1 MVSGTDTTEVGATTK
16 APPSEG
22 TEGILDDHSSNSQP
36 QAEKPAKTHY
46 PLSFWLAFLGLCCTG
61 LVSALDGSIVATAL
75 PSIIESLDGGD
86 DYVWVA
92 NVYFLTSAA
101 LQPLYGQLA
110 DLWGR
115 RYVMI
120 GATIIFI
127 LGSGLCGGSSSMNM
141 LIWSRAVQGIG
152 AGGINMLIDMII
164 CDLVPMRERGNFI
177 GLLFLF
183 VSLGATIGP
192 FVGGILTDRAS
203 WRWIFYINL
212 PFGGVA
218 LLLLILFL
226 HVKWKN
232 DLSTMERL
240 RRVDVIGNSILIGA
254 TFAILYALTYGGTRY
269 TWSDPH
275 IAAPLTIGLVGL
287 VAAFFWEMSPWCK
300 YPVMPPLHFQNRTSA
315 AAFFIS
321 FMCMLLA
328 FWINFFYP
336 VYFQAVLIA
345 SPTRAGVY
353 TLPRAIAFPLF
364 AAVGGAIVSKTGRY
378 RTVHLVSTGI
388 MPLVMGLSSILD
400 QGSSKAEWVIWQLLF
415 GVSGGMMISTT
426 LQAVQAALPESEV
439 ATSVGTWSFVRSL
452 GTIWGLSIPAAIF
465 NNRFDQLS
473 TQFDP
478 SIRAL
483 FTRGQAY
490 EHGTAKFIQSFD
502 PETRQIVIQAYIEAL
517 KRVWQIGIVFGGVTF
532 LSVFFEKEIHL
543 RTELKTDFGLD
554 EKKKGEVAKEEND
567 VENNGTTVQ

>member
-1 MVSGTDTTEVGATTK
+1 
-16 APPSEG
+16 
-22 TEGILDDHSSNSQP
+22 
-36 QAEKPAKTHY
+36 
-46 PLSFWLAFLGLCCTG
+46 
-61 LVSALDGSIVATAL
+61 
-75 PSIIESLDGGD
+75 
-86 DYVWVA
+86 
-92 NVYFLTSAA
+92 
-101 LQPLYGQLA
+101 
-110 DLWGR
+110 
-115 RYVMI
+115 
-120 GATIIFI
+120 
-127 LGSGLCGGSSSMNM
+127 
-141 LIWSRAVQGIG
+141 
-152 AGGINMLIDMII
+152 
-164 CDLVPMRERGNFI
+164 
-177 GLLFLF
+177 
-183 VSLGATIGP
+183 
-192 FVGGILTDRAS
+192 
-203 WRWIFYINL
+203 
-212 PFGGVA
+212 
-218 LLLLILFL
+218 
-226 HVKWKN
+226 
-232 DLSTMERL
+232 MERL

-473 TQFDP
+473 KQFDP

-543 RTELKTDFGLD
+543 RTELKTDFGLA

>member
-1 MVSGTDTTEVGATTK
+1 M
-16 APPSEG
+16 
-22 TEGILDDHSSNSQP
+22 
-36 QAEKPAKTHY
+36 
-46 PLSFWLAFLGLCCTG
+46 
-61 LVSALDGSIVATAL
+61 
-75 PSIIESLDGGD
+75 
-86 DYVWVA
+86 
-92 NVYFLTSAA
+92 
-101 LQPLYGQLA
+101 QPLYGQLA

-120 GATIIFI
+120 GATVIFL
-127 LGSGLCGGSSSMNM
+127 LGSGLCGGSTTMDM

-183 VSLGATIGP
+183 VSIGATIGP
-192 FVGGILTDRAS
+192 FIGGILTDRVN
-203 WRWIFYINL
+203 WRWVRQLLATVAFTLLTLSQIFYINL

-218 LLLLILFL
+218 LVLLILFL
-226 HVKWKN
+226 QVKWKN
-232 DLSTMERL
+232 DLSTKERL
-240 RRVDVIGNSILIGA
+240 KRLDVVGNSILIGA
-254 TFAILYALTYGGTRY
+254 TFAILWALTYGGTRY
-269 TWSDPH
+269 TWTQANA
-275 IAAPLTIGLVGL
+275 IAPLVIGLLGL
-287 VAAFFWEMSPWCK
+287 VIAGLWEMSPWCE
-300 YPVMPPLHFQNRTSA
+300 YPVMPPLHFKNATSS

-336 VYFQAVLIA
+336 LYFQAVLVA

-353 TLPRAIAFPLF
+353 SLPRAIAFPLF
-364 AAVGGAIVSKTGRY
+364 AAVGGWIVTKTGRY
-378 RTVHLVSTGI
+378 KPVHLVSTAL

-400 QGSSKAEWVIWQLLF
+400 QNTSKAEWVIWQLF
-415 GVSGGMMISTT
+415 AGVCGGMMISTT

-439 ATSVGTWSFVRSL
+439 ATSTGTWSFIRSL
-452 GTIWGLSIPAAIF
+452 GTIWGVSIPAAIF

-478 SIRAL
+478 SIRSL

-490 EHGTAKFIQSFD
+490 EHATANFIRSFD
-502 PETRQIVIQAYIEAL
+502 PATREVVIQAYVEAL

-543 RTELKTDFGLD
+543 RTELQTEFGLD
-554 EKKKGEVAKEEND
+554 DSKKDKAVASEEKQEMS
-567 VENNGTTVQ
+567 